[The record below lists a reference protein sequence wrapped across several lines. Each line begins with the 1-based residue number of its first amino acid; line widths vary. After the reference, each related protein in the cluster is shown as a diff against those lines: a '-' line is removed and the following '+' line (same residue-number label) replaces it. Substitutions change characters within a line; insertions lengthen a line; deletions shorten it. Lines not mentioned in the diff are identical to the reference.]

1 MPKKP
6 CCTSNSNDDATA
18 HLKAEVQR
26 VTEEN
31 ARLVRNL
38 EAKVG
43 ELNLKLAEEK
53 QRTDKLKGEI
63 EKKES
68 TSKDV
73 SRKSL
78 EAELQELKRQ
88 LFMEQGKSQML
99 DDENQGLKAE
109 IQKLGELCDAL
120 SMKNNNFKWNSIKLA
135 QLPTG

>member
-6 CCTSNSNDDATA
+6 CCTSKGNDDVTA
-18 HLKAEVQR
+18 HLKAD
-26 VTEEN
+26 EEN

>member
-1 MPKKP
+1 M
-6 CCTSNSNDDATA
+6 
-18 HLKAEVQR
+18 KAEVQR

-38 EAKVG
+38 EAKVE

-53 QRTDKLKGEI
+53 KRTEKLKEEI

-78 EAELQELKRQ
+78 EAEIQDFKANWKQNWDPAITAKELAEHTEAVLKVFEPIEAQVAQSVTEEINQEQ
-88 LFMEQGKSQML
+88 Y
-99 DDENQGLKAE
+99 
-109 IQKLGELCDAL
+109 
-120 SMKNNNFKWNSIKLA
+120 
-135 QLPTG
+135 